1 MTIKS
6 VWVRFSAIQ
15 EDDCGWSV
23 IENATGL
30 AYLAAGVPMV
40 LLSRDVATALAKAL
54 NELSFLAPTLH

>member
-1 MTIKS
+1 MTIKA
-6 VWVRFSAIQ
+6 VWARFSAIQ
-15 EDDCGWSV
+15 EDDSGWSV
-23 IENATGL
+23 IENATGP